1 MVMDNIIF
9 EKHNGETVTIV
20 IDGKG
25 YPREVVDNWSS
36 DELAKIR
43 NKLILK
49 RQEDSKNYENSVY
62 DAFRPYIIKAV
73 IRETR
78 RDEKRN
84 LEQMI
89 REMRREDVI
98 AVFTAYFNELLNM
111 TNGDNSKNE

>member
-1 MVMDNIIF
+1 MNEIIF
-9 EKHNGETVTIV
+9 EKHNGEAVTIV

-43 NKLILK
+43 NNLILK
-49 RQEDSKNYENSVY
+49 RQEDYKNYEKSVY
-62 DAFRPYIIKAV
+62 DAFRPYIIKAEF
-73 IRETR
+73 RETR

-84 LEQMI
+84 LGQMI

-98 AVFTAYFNELLNM
+98 AVFTIYFDELLNM
-111 TNGDNSKNE
+111 TNGDDSKNE